1 MLGAT
6 SLVGSHFVAH
16 SVHRVAAA
24 GRTDPSHRGLKV
36 ERFDSVDLLR
46 PELVSKLVE
55 SNPEPVVVNFAART
69 DVDGVEL
76 EREERVLPEG
86 AAWTLNALVPDAVG
100 RAVRNGGKRFVQIS
114 TDFVFDG
121 RDGPYDER
129 YPRSPLS
136 PALSWYGWTKS
147 EGERLATEAGGDL
160 AIVRISYPYG
170 LEFGPKHDLARWILE
185 KHRANALPPLYG
197 NQQITPTWIPDV
209 TGVVEE
215 LVRRPLRGIFHVASP
230 EITTPL
236 EFGRALLGRVE
247 GRVPPIAEGELE
259 LPPPGSGVAPRPI
272 HGGLLSRRATELGV
286 TSTSWRQGIDHWAA
300 KPPGSR

>member
-6 SLVGSHFVAH
+6 SLVGSHFVSH
-16 SVHRVAAA
+16 SAHRVAAA
-24 GRTDPSHRGLKV
+24 GRTDPSLRGLKV
-36 ERFDSVDLLR
+36 ERFDRVDLLY

-55 SNPEPVVVNFAART
+55 AVPEPVVVNFAART

-86 AAWTLNALVPDAVG
+86 AAWTVNALVPEAIG
-100 RAVRNGGKRFVQIS
+100 RAVRNSGKRFVQIS

-129 YPRSPLS
+129 ARRSPLS
-136 PALSWYGWTKS
+136 PALSWYGWTKG
-147 EGERLATEAGGDL
+147 EGERLAREEDGDL
-160 AIVRISYPYG
+160 VIVRISYPYV
-170 LEFGPKHDLARWILE
+170 LESGFKLDFARWILE
-185 KHRANALPPLYG
+185 KYRANVLPPLYG

-209 TGVVEE
+209 TRVVEE
-215 LVRRPLRGIFHVASP
+215 LIRRPLRGVFHVASP

-236 EFGRALLGRVE
+236 EFGRDLLGRIE
-247 GRVPPIAEGELE
+247 GGTPAIAEGELA

-272 HGGLLSRRATELGV
+272 HGGLIAQRATELGV
-286 TSTSWRQGIDHWAA
+286 ALTSWRQGIEHLAS
-300 KPPGSR
+300 KEHGSR